1 MLWLMPTEGMQP
13 WRAVRAELVG
23 PGRRTLRVH
32 PPWQREPL
40 TDDAKDTRVVIE
52 ADATEEESRGRFTL
66 KVSSEDGTR
75 SIVLTG
81 VTFP

>member
-1 MLWLMPTEGMQP
+1 MQP

-23 PGRRTLRVH
+23 PGRRTLRMS

-40 TDDAKDTRVVIE
+40 RTGVKDKRVVIE
-52 ADATEEESRGRFTL
+52 AEATEEETRGNFTL
-66 KVSSEDGTR
+66 KLWDADGSRSVIVS
-75 SIVLTG
+75 G

>member
-1 MLWLMPTEGMQP
+1 MVLLWPTEEMQS

-23 PGRRTLRVH
+23 PGRRTLRVK

-40 TDDAKDTRVVIE
+40 SSAANDRRVLIE
-52 ADATEEESRGRFTL
+52 AEATEAETRGSYTL
-66 KVSSEDGTR
+66 MLWDAAGTR
-75 SIVLTG
+75 PVIVSG